1 LKFGI
6 FFPVIY
12 TFKHLEKFYRMKSKN
27 IGINTICTHI
37 GEVEDKQ
44 FKGAVSPLYMSSSYA
59 YEDVDVKR
67 YPRYFNTPN
76 QEALCKKIAML
87 EKSEAGLIFGS
98 GMAAVSTT
106 MLAFLHKGDHVVLPQ
121 TLYGGTYN
129 FVVEEF
135 HKFGIEYSF
144 AEGFSEADFSEKIQK
159 NTKVIFVETPSNPLM
174 RITDL
179 EMISRIAKP
188 RGIVTMIDNTFA
200 SPVNQT
206 PADFGI
212 DIMIHSATKYMGGHS
227 DILAGAVAASEEHI
241 KIIWNL
247 AKNLGGSLSDYT
259 VWLLERSMK
268 TMVLRVKAQ
277 NKNAKKMAKWL
288 DKHPLVEKVYYPG
301 LKSHP
306 DHELAKK
313 QMNGYT
319 GMLSFEINESLN
331 VGDFL
336 KALKMIKPS
345 MSLAGVESTILSPAK
360 TSHALLSGEER
371 KHQNISDGLL
381 RFSVGIEET
390 EDIIADLEEAF
401 QKVSK
406 MQKI

>member
-1 LKFGI
+1 
-6 FFPVIY
+6 
-12 TFKHLEKFYRMKSKN
+12 MKSGKM
-27 IGINTICTHI
+27 GINTICTHV

-44 FKGAVSPLYMSSSYA
+44 FKGAISPLYMSSSYA

-87 EKSEAGLIFGS
+87 EKSESALIFGS

-135 HKFGIEYSF
+135 HKYGIEYAF

-179 EMISRIAKP
+179 EMISKLAKQH
-188 RGIVTMIDNTFA
+188 GIITMIDNTFA

-212 DIMIHSATKYMGGHS
+212 DIMLHSATKYMGGHS

-277 NKNAKKMAKWL
+277 NKNAKKLSRWL
-288 DKHPLVEKVYYPG
+288 EKHPLVEKVYYPR

-306 DHELAKK
+306 DHEIAKK
-313 QMNGYT
+313 QMSGYT

-331 VGDFL
+331 VGEFL

-360 TSHALLSGEER
+360 TSHALLSAEER
-371 KHQNISDGLL
+371 KRQNISDGLL
-381 RFSVGIEET
+381 RFSVGIEEV
-390 EDIIADLEEAF
+390 EDIIADLEGAF

-406 MQKI
+406 MEKI

>member
-1 LKFGI
+1 
-6 FFPVIY
+6 
-12 TFKHLEKFYRMKSKN
+12 MKSKN
-27 IGINTICTHI
+27 LGINTICTHI

-44 FKGAVSPLYMSSSYA
+44 FKGAISPLYMSSSYA
-59 YEDVDVKR
+59 YEDVEVKR

-87 EKSEAGLIFGS
+87 EKSETGLIFGS

-144 AEGFSEADFSEKIQK
+144 AEGFSEKDFSDKIQK

-188 RGIVTMIDNTFA
+188 HGIVTMIDNTFA

-227 DILAGAVAASEEHI
+227 DILAGAVAASEEYI

-288 DKHPLVEKVYYPG
+288 EKHPLVEKVYYPG

-306 DHELAKK
+306 EHELAKK
-313 QMNGYT
+313 QMSGYT

-331 VGDFL
+331 VGSFL
-336 KALKMIKPS
+336 KALKIIKPS

-360 TSHALLSGEER
+360 TSHGLLTPEAR
-371 KHQNISDGLL
+371 KEQGISDGLL
-381 RFSVGIEET
+381 RFSVGIEEV
-390 EDIIADLEEAF
+390 EDIIADLEGAF

-406 MQKI
+406 MEKI

>member
-1 LKFGI
+1 
-6 FFPVIY
+6 
-12 TFKHLEKFYRMKSKN
+12 MKSEKL
-27 IGINTICTHI
+27 GLNTICTHI
-37 GEVEDKQ
+37 GEVKDEQ
-44 FKGAVSPLYMSSSYA
+44 FKGAVSPLFMSSSYA
-59 YEDVDVKR
+59 YEDVEVKR

-76 QEALCKKIAML
+76 QEALCRKIARL
-87 EKSEAGLIFGS
+87 EKCEAGLIFGS
-98 GMAAVSTT
+98 GMAAVSTA
-106 MLAFLHKGDHVVLPQ
+106 MLAFLQKGDHVVLPQ

-159 NTKVIFVETPSNPLM
+159 NTKVLFVETPSNPLM

-179 EMISRIAKP
+179 EMISKLAKQH
-188 RGIVTMIDNTFA
+188 GLITMIDNTFA

-268 TMVLRVKAQ
+268 TMVLRVRAQ

-288 DKHPLVEKVYYPG
+288 DGHPLVEKVYYPG
-301 LKSHP
+301 LKTHP
-306 DHELAKK
+306 DHGLAKK
-313 QMNGYT
+313 QMSGYT
-319 GMLSFEINESLN
+319 GMLSFEISEYLN
-331 VGDFL
+331 VDEFL
-336 KALKMIKPS
+336 KGLKMIKPS

-360 TSHALLSGEER
+360 TSHALLSAEER
-371 KHQNISDGLL
+371 ERQNISDGLL

-390 EDIIADLEEAF
+390 EDIIADLEGAF
-401 QKVSK
+401 EKVSK
-406 MQKI
+406 KNIV

>member
-1 LKFGI
+1 
-6 FFPVIY
+6 
-12 TFKHLEKFYRMKSKN
+12 MKSEKL
-27 IGINTICTHI
+27 GLNTICTHI
-37 GEVEDKQ
+37 GEVKDEQ
-44 FKGAVSPLYMSSSYA
+44 FKGAVSPLFMSSSYA
-59 YEDVDVKR
+59 YEDVEVKR

-76 QEALCKKIAML
+76 QEALCRKIARL
-87 EKSEAGLIFGS
+87 EKCEAGLIFGS
-98 GMAAVSTT
+98 GMAAVSTA

-159 NTKVIFVETPSNPLM
+159 NTKVLFVETPSNPLM

-179 EMISRIAKP
+179 EMISKLAKQH
-188 RGIVTMIDNTFA
+188 GLITMIDNTFA

-241 KIIWNL
+241 KKIWNL

-268 TMVLRVKAQ
+268 TMVLRVRAQ

-288 DKHPLVEKVYYPG
+288 DGHPLVEKVYYPG
-301 LKSHP
+301 LKTHP
-306 DHELAKK
+306 DHGLAKK
-313 QMNGYT
+313 QMSGYT
-319 GMLSFEINESLN
+319 GMLSFEISEYLN
-331 VGDFL
+331 VDEFL
-336 KALKMIKPS
+336 KGLKMIKPS

-360 TSHALLSGEER
+360 TSHALLSAEER
-371 KHQNISDGLL
+371 KRQNIGDGLL

-390 EDIIADLEEAF
+390 EDIIADLEGAF
-401 QKVSK
+401 EKVSRK
-406 MQKI
+406 NIV

>member
-1 LKFGI
+1 
-6 FFPVIY
+6 
-12 TFKHLEKFYRMKSKN
+12 MKSKKLGLN
-27 IGINTICTHI
+27 SICTHV

-44 FKGAVSPLYMSSSYA
+44 FKGAISPLYMSSSYA
-59 YEDVDVKR
+59 FEDVEVKR

-87 EKSEAGLIFGS
+87 EKCEAALIFGS

-144 AEGFSEADFSEKIQK
+144 TEGFSEKDFSEKIQK

-179 EMISRIAKP
+179 EMISKLAKKH
-188 RGIVTMIDNTFA
+188 GIISMIDNTFA

-227 DILAGAVAASEEHI
+227 DICAGAVAASEEHI
-241 KIIWNL
+241 KVIWNL
-247 AKNLGGSLSDYT
+247 GKNLGGSLSDYT

-268 TMVLRVKAQ
+268 TMGLRVKAQ

-288 DKHPLVEKVYYPG
+288 EKHPLVDKVYYPG
-301 LKSHP
+301 LKTHP
-306 DHELAKK
+306 DYTLAKK
-313 QMNGYT
+313 QMRGYT

-331 VGDFL
+331 VNEFL
-336 KALKMIKPS
+336 KSLRLIKPS

-360 TSHALLSGEER
+360 TSHGLLSPEAR
-371 KHQNISDGLL
+371 KKQGISDGLL
-381 RFSVGIEET
+381 RFSVGIEEV
-390 EDIIADLEEAF
+390 ADLKNDIESAF
-401 QKVSK
+401 N
-406 MQKI
+406 KIKN

>member
-1 LKFGI
+1 
-6 FFPVIY
+6 
-12 TFKHLEKFYRMKSKN
+12 MKSKP
-27 IGINTICTHI
+27 IGLNTICTHV

-44 FKGAVSPLYMSSSYA
+44 FKGAISPLFMSTSYA
-59 YEDVDVKR
+59 YEDVEVKR

-135 HKFGIEYSF
+135 HKYGIEYSF
-144 AEGFSEADFSEKIQK
+144 AEGFSETDFAKKIQE
-159 NTKVIFVETPSNPLM
+159 NTKVIFAETPSNPLM

-179 EMISRIAKP
+179 EMISRLAKQ

-227 DILAGAVAASEEHI
+227 DICAGAVAASEKHI

-288 DKHPLVEKVYYPG
+288 EKHPLVEKVYYPG
-301 LKSHP
+301 LKNHP
-306 DHELAKK
+306 EHELAKK
-313 QMNGYT
+313 QMKGYS
-319 GMLSFEINESLN
+319 GMLSFEINESLD
-331 VGDFL
+331 VSLFL
-336 KALKMIKPS
+336 KSLNMIKPS
-345 MSLAGVESTILSPAK
+345 MSLAGVESTILSPAQ
-360 TSHALLSGEER
+360 TSHGLLSPAAR
-371 KHQNISDGLL
+371 KEQGISDGLL
-381 RFSVGIEET
+381 RFSVGIEEI
-390 EDIIADLEEAF
+390 EDLIADLQGAF
-401 QKVSK
+401 K
-406 MQKI
+406 MLTKMEKNLESNNL

>member
-1 LKFGI
+1 M
-6 FFPVIY
+6 
-12 TFKHLEKFYRMKSKN
+12 HSKN
-27 IGINTICTHI
+27 PGLNTICTHV

-44 FKGAVSPLYMSSSYA
+44 FKGAISPLFMSSSYA
-59 YEDVDVKR
+59 YEDVEVKR

-87 EKSEAGLIFGS
+87 EKCEEALIFGS
-98 GMAAVSTT
+98 GMAAVSTSL
-106 MLAFLHKGDHVVLPQ
+106 LAFLRQGDHVVFPQ

-135 HKFGIEYSF
+135 HKYGIEYSF
-144 AEGFSEADFSEKIQK
+144 AEGFSEAHFSEKIK
-159 NTKVIFVETPSNPLM
+159 ANTKVIFVETPSNPLM

-179 EMISRIAKP
+179 EMIARLAK
-188 RGIVTMIDNTFA
+188 GKDIVTMIDNTFA
-200 SPVNQT
+200 SPINQT

-227 DILAGAVAASEEHI
+227 DICAGAVAGSEVHI
-241 KIIWNL
+241 KRVWNL

-288 DKHPLVEKVYYPG
+288 EKHPLIETVYYPG
-301 LKSHP
+301 LKNHA
-306 DHELAKK
+306 DYKLAKK
-313 QMNGYT
+313 QMKGFT
-319 GMLSFEINESLN
+319 GMLSFEIVEGLD
-331 VGDFL
+331 VGKFL
-336 KALKMIKPS
+336 KSLKLIKPS

-360 TSHALLSGEER
+360 TSHGLLSAEER

-381 RFSVGIEET
+381 RFSVGIEEV
-390 EDIIADLEEAF
+390 EDLIIDFEAAF
-401 QKVSK
+401 EAISPKKPV
-406 MQKI
+406 

>member
-1 LKFGI
+1 
-6 FFPVIY
+6 
-12 TFKHLEKFYRMKSKN
+12 MKSKN
-27 IGINTICTHI
+27 LGINTICTHI

-44 FKGAVSPLYMSSSYA
+44 FKGAISPLYMSSSYA
-59 YEDVDVKR
+59 YEDVEVKR

-144 AEGFSEADFSEKIQK
+144 AEGFSEKDFSDKIQK

-188 RGIVTMIDNTFA
+188 QGIVTMIDNTFA

-227 DILAGAVAASEEHI
+227 DILAGAVAANEEHI

-288 DKHPLVEKVYYPG
+288 EKHPLVEKVYYPG

-306 DHELAKK
+306 EHELAKK
-313 QMNGYT
+313 QMSGYT

-331 VGDFL
+331 VGSFL
-336 KALKMIKPS
+336 KALKIIKSS

-360 TSHALLSGEER
+360 TSHGLLTPEAR
-371 KHQNISDGLL
+371 KEQGISDGLL
-381 RFSVGIEET
+381 RFSVGIEEV
-390 EDIIADLEEAF
+390 EDIIADLEGAF

-406 MQKI
+406 MEKI

>member
-1 LKFGI
+1 
-6 FFPVIY
+6 
-12 TFKHLEKFYRMKSKN
+12 MKSQKV
-27 IGINTICTHI
+27 GINTICTHI
-37 GEVEDKQ
+37 GEVKDEQ
-44 FKGAVSPLYMSSSYA
+44 FKGAVSPLFMSSSYA
-59 YEDVDVKR
+59 YEDVAVKR

-76 QEALCKKIAML
+76 QEALCKKIARL
-87 EKSEAGLIFGS
+87 EKCEAGLIFGS

-106 MLAFLHKGDHVVLPQ
+106 MLAFLHQGDHVVLPQ

-135 HKFGIEYSF
+135 PKFGIEYSF
-144 AEGFSEADFSEKIQK
+144 AEGFSEADFAEKIQK
-159 NTKVIFVETPSNPLM
+159 NTKVLFVETPSNPLM

-179 EMISRIAKP
+179 EMISKMAKQH
-188 RGIVTMIDNTFA
+188 GLVTMIDNTFA

-227 DILAGAVAASEEHI
+227 DILAGAVAASGEHI
-241 KIIWNL
+241 KKIWNL

-288 DKHPLVEKVYYPG
+288 EKHPLVEKVYYPG
-301 LKSHP
+301 LKTHP
-306 DHELAKK
+306 DHALAKK
-313 QMNGYT
+313 QMGGYT
-319 GMLSFEINESLN
+319 GMLSFEISKSLH
-331 VGDFL
+331 VSKFL
-336 KALKMIKPS
+336 AGLKLIKPS

-360 TSHALLSGEER
+360 TSHALLSAEER
-371 KHQNISDGLL
+371 KRQNISDGLL
-381 RFSVGIEET
+381 RFSVGIEEP
-390 EDIIADLEEAF
+390 EDIIADLEMAF
-401 QKVSK
+401 LEVSGMNK
-406 MQKI
+406 N

>member
-1 LKFGI
+1 
-6 FFPVIY
+6 
-12 TFKHLEKFYRMKSKN
+12 MKSKKLGLN
-27 IGINTICTHI
+27 SICTHV

-44 FKGAVSPLYMSSSYA
+44 FKGAISPLYMSSSYA
-59 YEDVDVKR
+59 FEDVEVKR

-76 QEALCKKIAML
+76 QEALCKKIALL
-87 EKSEAGLIFGS
+87 EKCEAALIFGS

-144 AEGFSEADFSEKIQK
+144 TEGFSEKDFSEKIQK

-179 EMISRIAKP
+179 EMISKLAKKH
-188 RGIVTMIDNTFA
+188 GIISMIDNTFA

-206 PADFGI
+206 PADFEI

-227 DILAGAVAASEEHI
+227 DICAGAVAASEEHI
-241 KIIWNL
+241 KVIWNL
-247 AKNLGGSLSDYT
+247 GKNLGGSLSDYT

-268 TMVLRVKAQ
+268 TMGLRVKEQ

-288 DKHPLVEKVYYPG
+288 EKHPLVDKVYYPG
-301 LKSHP
+301 LKTHP
-306 DHELAKK
+306 DYTLAKK
-313 QMNGYT
+313 QMRGYT
-319 GMLSFEINESLN
+319 GMLSFEINEFLN
-331 VGDFL
+331 VSEFL
-336 KALKMIKPS
+336 KSLELIKPS

-360 TSHALLSGEER
+360 TSHGLLSPEAR
-371 KHQNISDGLL
+371 KKQGISDGLL
-381 RFSVGIEET
+381 RFSVGIEEV
-390 EDIIADLEEAF
+390 ADLKNDIEIAF
-401 QKVSK
+401 N
-406 MQKI
+406 KIKK

>member
-1 LKFGI
+1 MESQK
-6 FFPVIY
+6 V
-12 TFKHLEKFYRMKSKN
+12 
-27 IGINTICTHI
+27 GINTICTHI
-37 GEVEDKQ
+37 GEVKDEQ
-44 FKGAVSPLYMSSSYA
+44 FKGAVSPLFMSSSYA
-59 YEDVDVKR
+59 YEDVAVKR

-76 QEALCKKIAML
+76 QEALCKKIARL
-87 EKSEAGLIFGS
+87 EKCEAGLIFGS

-106 MLAFLHKGDHVVLPQ
+106 MLAFLHQGDHVVLPQ

-135 HKFGIEYSF
+135 PKFGIEYSF
-144 AEGFSEADFSEKIQK
+144 AEGFSEADFAEKIQK
-159 NTKVIFVETPSNPLM
+159 NTKVLFVETPSNPLM

-179 EMISRIAKP
+179 EMISKMAKQH
-188 RGIVTMIDNTFA
+188 GLVTMIDNTFA

-227 DILAGAVAASEEHI
+227 DILAGAVAASGEHI
-241 KIIWNL
+241 KKIWNL

-288 DKHPLVEKVYYPG
+288 EKHPLVEKVYYPG
-301 LKSHP
+301 LKTHP
-306 DHELAKK
+306 DHALAKK
-313 QMNGYT
+313 QMGGYT
-319 GMLSFEINESLN
+319 GMLSFEISKSLH
-331 VGDFL
+331 VSKFL
-336 KALKMIKPS
+336 AGLKLIKPS

-360 TSHALLSGEER
+360 TSHALLSAEER
-371 KHQNISDGLL
+371 KRQNISDGLL
-381 RFSVGIEET
+381 RFSVGIEEP
-390 EDIIADLEEAF
+390 EDIIADLEMAF
-401 QKVSK
+401 HEVSGMNK
-406 MQKI
+406 N

>member
-1 LKFGI
+1 
-6 FFPVIY
+6 
-12 TFKHLEKFYRMKSKN
+12 MKSEKL
-27 IGINTICTHI
+27 GLNTICTHI
-37 GEVEDKQ
+37 GEVKDEQ
-44 FKGAVSPLYMSSSYA
+44 FKGAVSPLFMSSSYA
-59 YEDVDVKR
+59 YEDVEVKR

-76 QEALCKKIAML
+76 QEALCRKIARL
-87 EKSEAGLIFGS
+87 EKCEAGLIFGS
-98 GMAAVSTT
+98 GMAAVSTA
-106 MLAFLHKGDHVVLPQ
+106 MLAFLQKGDHVVLPQ

-159 NTKVIFVETPSNPLM
+159 NTKVLFVETPSNPLM

-179 EMISRIAKP
+179 EMISKLAKQH
-188 RGIVTMIDNTFA
+188 GLITMIDNTFA

-206 PADFGI
+206 PADFDI

-241 KIIWNL
+241 KKIWNL

-268 TMVLRVKAQ
+268 TMVLRVRAQ

-288 DKHPLVEKVYYPG
+288 DGHPLVEKVYYPG
-301 LKSHP
+301 LKTHP
-306 DHELAKK
+306 DHGLAKK
-313 QMNGYT
+313 QMSGYT
-319 GMLSFEINESLN
+319 GMLSFEISESLN
-331 VGDFL
+331 VDEFL
-336 KALKMIKPS
+336 KGLKMIKPS

-360 TSHALLSGEER
+360 TSHALLSAEER
-371 KHQNISDGLL
+371 KRQKISDGLL

-390 EDIIADLEEAF
+390 EDIIADLEGAF
-401 QKVSK
+401 EKVSRK
-406 MQKI
+406 NIV

>member
-1 LKFGI
+1 
-6 FFPVIY
+6 
-12 TFKHLEKFYRMKSKN
+12 MKSKN
-27 IGINTICTHI
+27 IGINTICTHV

-87 EKSEAGLIFGS
+87 EKCESALIFGS

-144 AEGFSEADFSEKIQK
+144 AEGFSKADFSEKIQK

-179 EMISRIAKP
+179 EMISKLAKS

-227 DILAGAVAASEEHI
+227 DILAGAVAASEEDI

-288 DKHPLVEKVYYPG
+288 EKHPLVEKVYYPG

-313 QMNGYT
+313 QMSGYT
-319 GMLSFEINESLN
+319 GMLSFEIKESLN
-331 VGDFL
+331 VDDFL
-336 KALKMIKPS
+336 KALQIIKPS
-345 MSLAGVESTILSPAK
+345 MSLAGVESTILSPTK
-360 TSHALLSGEER
+360 TSHALLSAEER
-371 KHQNISDGLL
+371 KRQNINDGLL

-390 EDIIADLEEAF
+390 EDIIADLEGAF
-401 QKVSK
+401 QSVSK
-406 MQKI
+406 MEKI